1 MSLAALSCPARGR
14 SRSCASPPTPPHPAE
29 PRPGRGVAS
38 TPTTCS
44 RAAPQISSL
53 TSMPRYAARPR
64 QESALTAFHP
74 TLGAS
79 LSGAGWSVRAQAS
92 SRLDRVTW
100 ASGAVRTD
108 ERAALDQ
115 PGRCRNQRAKLTANL
130 ASWQRFRLADGRST
144 RRLHRRR
151 QCRLGLGPGR
161 VARRLPGRGRHQG
174 LPGTESVV
182 PSPWPPEQSWRT
194 SAISLVALVR
204 PAGTDVAGMLVEDD
218 PPATDRSRS
227 RANDEGRPP
236 CRRSPIF
243 KPISS
248 GYGAATF

>member
-14 SRSCASPPTPPHPAE
+14 SRSCASRRRLRTRPSLVPAGVSPPPPTT
-29 PRPGRGVAS
+29 R
-38 TPTTCS
+38 S

-64 QESALTAFHP
+64 QESALTGFRP

-92 SRLDRVTW
+92 SRLDCATW
-100 ASGAVRTD
+100 ASGAVRRD

-130 ASWQRFRLADGRST
+130 ASWQRSRLADRRST
-144 RRLHRRR
+144 RRLHR

-161 VARRLPGRGRHQG
+161 VARQSPGWGCHQG
-174 LPGTESVV
+174 LPGRGSVARSGSHQGRAGGRPLRL
-182 PSPWPPEQSWRT
+182 PSSWFVLSVLSVRT
-194 SAISLVALVR
+194 S
-204 PAGTDVAGMLVEDD
+204 PACT
-218 PPATDRSRS
+218 
-227 RANDEGRPP
+227 
-236 CRRSPIF
+236 
-243 KPISS
+243 
-248 GYGAATF
+248 